1 MRQARSLGVLFLGER
16 RVSMFSRFLTRLFS
30 RDEEGAAVGEYAVAL
45 FLVAVITIAIIS
57 FLGGSISTF
66 FQSAASSI

>member
-1 MRQARSLGVLFLGER
+1 
-16 RVSMFSRFLTRLFS
+16 MFSRFLTRLFS